1 MSIRWV
7 ALLLVSSVVL
17 GACGAATS
25 QEATEAHADAW
36 HGTTVRGEAS
46 SFGPFAVGTEVSFPD
61 RRTLVE
67 ARFDLADSAG
77 QEVHVVMRGAGDG
90 PVDLPAVVDA
100 DRRLAIIATYGPDCE
115 RPAAPPALLVRTTGR
130 GGDPRVDGFRSE
142 VTAAFESAFDT
153 YCSRGVTARVTGSEQ
168 SADGS
173 FTVHLEVFNPG
184 SSSMELTS
192 PDHEVGD
199 THWFPVSATIGPVQ
213 VGAVVFE
220 GEGNGCT
227 ADTPWGS
234 GRLTADGQPVQVP
247 EGAGEQC

>member
-1 MSIRWV
+1 
-7 ALLLVSSVVL
+7 
-17 GACGAATS
+17 
-25 QEATEAHADAW
+25 
-36 HGTTVRGEAS
+36 
-46 SFGPFAVGTEVSFPD
+46 
-61 RRTLVE
+61 
-67 ARFDLADSAG
+67 
-77 QEVHVVMRGAGDG
+77 VVMRGAGDG